1 MMAEM
6 LKSRGYEVITA
17 RDGVEALD
25 IYRQEWGRIDLVVS
39 RLVGRL
45 EVTVE
50 DDGRGLPP
58 GFDLDA
64 STHLGLSIVR
74 RLVPVF
80 TSEMD
85 TSTCWP
91 E

>member
-1 MMAEM
+1 
-6 LKSRGYEVITA
+6 
-17 RDGVEALD
+17 
-25 IYRQEWGRIDLVVS
+25 VVS

-74 RLVPVF
+74 TLVESELGGRLSLAAAASGTGTRVAIDVPL
-80 TSEMD
+80 
-85 TSTCWP
+85 P
-91 E
+91 